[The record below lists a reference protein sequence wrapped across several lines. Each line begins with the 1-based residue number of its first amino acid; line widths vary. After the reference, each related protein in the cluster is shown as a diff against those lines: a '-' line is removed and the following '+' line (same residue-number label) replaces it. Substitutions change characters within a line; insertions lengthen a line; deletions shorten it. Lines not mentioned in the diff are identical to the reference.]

1 MKKRTGVTSM
11 ARALLFVAA
20 FCGITRIGSA
30 MAGPNDAPPT
40 EKKAATHMYHGMR
53 VDDDYEWLEDWND
66 SKVQQWSA
74 AENHHARA
82 FLDALPGVPD
92 IRNRVTELLAARY
105 VSYLALGWRKGTL
118 LALKFEPPKQQPFLV
133 VLKSADDASAQ

>member
-1 MKKRTGVTSM
+1 
-11 ARALLFVAA
+11 
-20 FCGITRIGSA
+20 
-30 MAGPNDAPPT
+30 
-40 EKKAATHMYHGMR
+40 
-53 VDDDYEWLEDWND
+53 
-66 SKVQQWSA
+66 
-74 AENHHARA
+74 NHHARA

-133 VLKSADDASAQ
+133 VLKSADDASAQRVLLDPNKLDAKGTTAIDFFVPSLDGKYVAV